1 MPQLKFASLP
11 KAKTRR
17 SYFFFARVGGVG
29 HFPGGSAG
37 ETSAYNARDIGWIS
51 ALGRCSGGGH
61 GNPPQYSCLENPMD
75 RGAWQATV
83 HGVAKSRTQL
93 KGRSMHAGTTL
104 LKLCGG
110 VWGGGQKT
118 LPATEHR
125 LLHLGPLG
133 LFPSSSSFI

>member
-1 MPQLKFASLP
+1 MRSEVHFDQVPQLKFASLP

-17 SYFFFARVGGVG
+17 SYFFFARVGGGG

-83 HGVAKSRTQL
+83 HGVVFIEVRNLSRYEGQL
-93 KGRSMHAGTTL
+93 RN
-104 LKLCGG
+104 
-110 VWGGGQKT
+110 VN
-118 LPATEHR
+118 
-125 LLHLGPLG
+125 
-133 LFPSSSSFI
+133 